1 MSLSLLD
8 VLKCGSEGMQSASL
22 HFCEVPTCKNNHIPE
37 LILTLGHVFL
47 AVPWHCLQI
56 FIYFEYIL

>member
-37 LILTLGHVFL
+37 LILTLGPCFPGSAL
-47 AVPWHCLQI
+47 ALPPDFYL
-56 FIYFEYIL
+56 L